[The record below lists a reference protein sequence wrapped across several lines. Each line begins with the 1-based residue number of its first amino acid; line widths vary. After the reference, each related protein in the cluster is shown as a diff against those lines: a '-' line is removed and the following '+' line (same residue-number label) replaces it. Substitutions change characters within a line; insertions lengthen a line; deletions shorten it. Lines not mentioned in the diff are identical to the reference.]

1 MEISTGSDSNLDVS
15 IDPNTL
21 PDCLKKYQLIVARA
35 QKNKTK
41 FIDAQ
46 FPAIDDSIGSV
57 VIQKN
62 LGNRTRTWITASEH
76 KHKSGKPYTI
86 F

>member
-46 FPAIDDSIGSV
+46 FPAIDNSIGSE
-57 VIQKN
+57 VIQN
-62 LGNRTRTWITASEH
+62 LGRGTRAWITASEH